1 MFNDA
6 VGQEINIRP
15 STADELER
23 LVAPVA
29 QSNCNDEEGD
39 EQLGKFVEVVAVEM
53 DAAGVVLSVPERLCA
68 SAVACWLVPSDRC
81 SDCGSTQIPAHDH
94 CSFMRHS

>member
-1 MFNDA
+1 MFNDT
-6 VGQEINIRP
+6 VEQGINTRP
-15 STADELER
+15 STADEFDR
-23 LVAPVA
+23 LVAPVT
-29 QSNCNDEEGD
+29 QSGCDDEEVD
-39 EQLGKFVEVVAVEM
+39 EQFGKFIGVVAVEM
-53 DAAGVVLSVPERLCA
+53 DAAGVVLSVTDRLCV